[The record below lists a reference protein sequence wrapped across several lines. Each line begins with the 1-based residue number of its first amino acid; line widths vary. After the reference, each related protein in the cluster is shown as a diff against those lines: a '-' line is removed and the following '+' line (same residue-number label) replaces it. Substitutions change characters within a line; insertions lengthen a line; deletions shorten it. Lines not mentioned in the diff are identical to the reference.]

1 MYSLLPQIKPLLSR
15 KAVALSGGQQKLV
28 ALARALLIGRKA
40 VLLDEVFEGLSPK
53 MRDDIALVIRE
64 YINTTGAAVLVAESN
79 PEYVKF
85 ATYVYR
91 IHRGVVTP
99 LKKLRLKP
107 PPSLP
112 APGPTSLGSS
122 LRT

>member
-1 MYSLLPQIKPLLSR
+1 MPGAVSR
-15 KAVALSGGQQKLV
+15 SQGDPP
-28 ALARALLIGRKA
+28 RRW
-40 VLLDEVFEGLSPK
+40 VFLK
-53 MRDDIALVIRE
+53 MRDDIALVTRE

-91 IHRGVVTP
+91 IHRGVAT
-99 LKKLRLKP
+99 LLEKIRLKP

>member
-1 MYSLLPQIKPLLSR
+1 MPQDRLELVYGLIPQIKPLLGR
-15 KAVALSGGQQKLV
+15 KAAALSGGQQKLV

-40 VLLDEVFEGLSPK
+40 VLLDEVFEGMSPK
-53 MRDDIALVIRE
+53 MRDDTALVIRE

-91 IHRGVVTP
+91 IHRGVAAP
-99 LKKLRLKP
+99 LEKTK
-107 PPSLP
+107 
-112 APGPTSLGSS
+112 A
-122 LRT
+122 